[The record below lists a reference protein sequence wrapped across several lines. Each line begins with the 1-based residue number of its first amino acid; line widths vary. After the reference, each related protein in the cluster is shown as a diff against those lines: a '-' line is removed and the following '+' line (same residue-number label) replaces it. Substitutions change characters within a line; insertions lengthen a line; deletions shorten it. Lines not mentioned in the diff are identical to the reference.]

1 MEIRR
6 INWNNDHEGESQ
18 SAPFAKRFDYS
29 PPDGIRHPDD
39 KTVDVAGLVL
49 FGILSEEAVKERRAF
64 TREVRRIPV
73 APCSI

>member
-6 INWNNDHEGESQ
+6 INWDNEGESQ
-18 SAPFAKRFDYS
+18 PTPFVKRFDYS

-73 APCSI
+73 ANGSI